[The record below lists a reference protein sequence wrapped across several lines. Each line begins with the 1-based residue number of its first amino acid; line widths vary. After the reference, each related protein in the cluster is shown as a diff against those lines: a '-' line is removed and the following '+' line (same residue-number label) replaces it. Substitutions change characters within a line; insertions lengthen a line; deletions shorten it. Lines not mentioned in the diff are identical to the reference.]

1 MGWRHDRNVMIG
13 SEQEVTGRGGKSQKP
28 LSPSRGGTP
37 SAGSA
42 WDSYLF
48 LPPYHAGRPTVVIRT
63 GNDLLL
69 RVQSRSGRT
78 SGLRQRRLHKFNL
91 SGASKTPCPL
101 SRDLYYRPVN
111 TFCSWPRNRVSR
123 RKSLWVSTC
132 RVCPTA
138 SIRRISIVQMA
149 SVVRLHR
156 DPVEP
161 RQAVGTHRH
170 ES

>member
-37 SAGSA
+37 NAGSA

-48 LPPYHAGRPTVVIRT
+48 LPPYHAGWPTVVIRT

-78 SGLRQRRLHKFNL
+78 SGL
-91 SGASKTPCPL
+91 
-101 SRDLYYRPVN
+101 
-111 TFCSWPRNRVSR
+111 
-123 RKSLWVSTC
+123 
-132 RVCPTA
+132 
-138 SIRRISIVQMA
+138 
-149 SVVRLHR
+149 
-156 DPVEP
+156 
-161 RQAVGTHRH
+161 
-170 ES
+170 